1 MPARCGR
8 TPRAEAAARDR
19 WCCSSLAP
27 AVRFHQPALGFPL
40 SRREG
45 AFPRPPELCGWSV
58 LFLVGPVGDRKRKCL
73 LAAPGRSPGGGCSG
87 GGARHGARDGG
98 FLGVAACA
106 AAPAGAGC
114 AAGAGFPVHD
124 AGAGRRRNHHTHAGA
139 GYSDRRGPVPLHEG
153 LPTVQILW
161 IGGRNPGED
170 VARFKEHG
178 GNIIVATPGRLED
191 MFRRKAEGLDLA
203 SCVRSLDVLVLDEA
217 DRLLDMGFEA
227 SINTILEFLPKQR
240 RTGLF
245 SATQTQEV
253 ENLVRAGLRN
263 PVRISVKEKGAA
275 ASSTQKTPSRLENYY
290 MVCKADEK
298 FNQLVHF
305 LRNHKREKHLVFFS
319 TCACVEYY
327 GKALEALVKG
337 VKIMCIHGKMKYKRN
352 KIFMEFRKLQSGIL
366 VCTDVMARGIDI
378 PEVNWVLQYDPPSS
392 ASAFVH
398 RCGRTA
404 RIGHGGSALVFL
416 LPMEE
421 SYVSFLAINQK
432 CPLQEMKLQK
442 NTADLLPKLKSMALA
457 DRAVFEKG
465 MKAFVSYV
473 QAYAKHECSLI
484 FRLKDLD
491 FASLARGFALLR
503 MPKMPELRGK
513 QFPDFVPVD
522 VNTDT
527 IPFKDKIRERQRQKL
542 LEQQRKEKTENEGR
556 KKFIKNKA
564 WSKQKAKK
572 EKKKKMNEKRKREE
586 GSDIEDEDMEELL
599 NDTRLLKKF
608 KKGKITE
615 EEFEKGLLT
624 SGKRSVKTADLG
636 MSDAEDDG

>member
-1 MPARCGR
+1 MEHVTEGSW
-8 TPRAEAAARDR
+8 E
-19 WCCSSLAP
+19 SL
-27 AVRFHQPALGFPL
+27 
-40 SRREG
+40 
-45 AFPRPPELCGWSV
+45 
-58 LFLVGPVGDRKRKCL
+58 
-73 LAAPGRSPGGGCSG
+73 
-87 GGARHGARDGG
+87 
-98 FLGVAACA
+98 
-106 AAPAGAGC
+106 
-114 AAGAGFPVHD
+114 
-124 AGAGRRRNHHTHAGA
+124 
-139 GYSDRRGPVPLHEG
+139 PVPLHPGVLGVLRELG
-153 LPTVQILW
+153 FPYMTPVQSATIPLFLKNKDVAAEAVTGSGKTLAFVIPILEILLRREEKLKKSQVGAIIITPTRELAIQIDEVLSHFTKPFPQFSQILW

-170 VARFKEHG
+170 VARFKEQG

-191 MFRRKAEGLDLA
+191 MFRRKAEGLALA
-203 SCVRSLDVLVLDEA
+203 SCVRALDVLVLDEA

-263 PVRISVKEKGAA
+263 PVRISVKEKGLA

-305 LRNHKREKHLVFFS
+305 LRNHKQEKHLVFFS

-327 GKALEALVKG
+327 GKALEALVKS

-352 KIFMEFRKLQSGIL
+352 KIFMEFRKLPSGIL

-378 PEVNWVLQYDPPSS
+378 PEVNWVLQYDPPSN

-421 SYVSFLAINQK
+421 SYINFLAINQK
-432 CPLQEMKLQK
+432 EALGRRLQLEVRMWSLQCPLQEMKLQK
-442 NTADLLPKLKSMALA
+442 NTMDLLPKLQSMALA

-473 QAYAKHECSLI
+473 QAYAKHECNLI

-491 FASLARGFALLR
+491 FARLARGFALLR

-527 IPFKDKIRERQRQKL
+527 IPFKDKIREKQRQKL
-542 LEQQRKEKTENEGR
+542 LEQQRKEKTANEGR
-556 KKFIKNKA
+556 RKFIKNKA

-586 GSDIEDEDMEELL
+586 RSISKAEG
-599 NDTRLLKKF
+599 N
-608 KKGKITE
+608 
-615 EEFEKGLLT
+615 LT
-624 SGKRSVKTADLG
+624 NL
-636 MSDAEDDG
+636 

>member
-1 MPARCGR
+1 MEHVTEGSW
-8 TPRAEAAARDR
+8 E
-19 WCCSSLAP
+19 SLATP
-27 AVRFHQPALGFPL
+27 LHPRVLGVLRELGFPYMTPVQVGAIIITPTRELAIQIDEVL
-40 SRREG
+40 SHFTKP
-45 AFPRPPELCGWSV
+45 FPQFS
-58 LFLVGPVGDRKRKCL
+58 
-73 LAAPGRSPGGGCSG
+73 
-87 GGARHGARDGG
+87 
-98 FLGVAACA
+98 
-106 AAPAGAGC
+106 
-114 AAGAGFPVHD
+114 
-124 AGAGRRRNHHTHAGA
+124 
-139 GYSDRRGPVPLHEG
+139 
-153 LPTVQILW
+153 QILW

-170 VARFKEHG
+170 VTRFKEQG

-191 MFRRKAEGLDLA
+191 MFRRKAEGLDLT

-275 ASSTQKTPSRLENYY
+275 SSTQKTPSRLENYY

-305 LRNHKREKHLVFFS
+305 LRNHKQEKHLVFFS

-327 GKALEALVKG
+327 GRALEALVRS
-337 VKIMCIHGKMKYKRN
+337 VTIMCIHGKMKYKRN

-421 SYVSFLAINQK
+421 SYINFLAINQK

-442 NTADLLPKLKSMALA
+442 NTVDLLPKLKSMALA
-457 DRAVFEKG
+457 DRAMFEKG

-473 QAYAKHECSLI
+473 QAYVKHECNLI

-503 MPKMPELRGK
+503 MPRMPELRGK

-527 IPFKDKIRERQRQKL
+527 IPFKDKIREKQRQKL
-542 LEQQRKEKTENEGR
+542 LDQQRKEKIDNEGR
-556 KKFIKNKA
+556 RKFIKNKA

-615 EEFEKGLLT
+615 EEFEKGFLT
-624 SGKRSVKTADLG
+624 SGKRTVKVADLG
-636 MSDAEDDG
+636 ISDSEADC

>member
-1 MPARCGR
+1 MEHV
-8 TPRAEAAARDR
+8 T
-19 WCCSSLAP
+19 
-27 AVRFHQPALGFPL
+27 
-40 SRREG
+40 EG
-45 AFPRPPELCGWSV
+45 AWESLQ
-58 LFLVGPVGDRKRKCL
+58 
-73 LAAPGRSPGGGCSG
+73 
-87 GGARHGARDGG
+87 
-98 FLGVAACA
+98 
-106 AAPAGAGC
+106 
-114 AAGAGFPVHD
+114 
-124 AGAGRRRNHHTHAGA
+124 
-139 GYSDRRGPVPLHEG
+139 VPLHPLVLGALRELG
-153 LPTVQILW
+153 FLHMTPVQSATIPLFMRNKDVAAEAVTGSGKTLAFVIPILEILLRREEKLKKNQVGAIVITPTRELAIQIDEVLSHFTKHFPQFSQILW

-170 VARFKEHG
+170 VERFKQHG

-203 SCVRSLDVLVLDEA
+203 SYVKSLDVLVLDEA

-263 PVRISVKEKGAA
+263 PVRISVKEKGVA
-275 ASSTQKTPSRLENYY
+275 ASSTQKTPSRLENHY
-290 MVCKADEK
+290 MICKADEK

-305 LRNHKREKHLVFFS
+305 LRSRQQEKHLVFFS

-327 GKALEALVKG
+327 GKALEALVQR
-337 VKIMCIHGKMKYKRN
+337 VRILCIHGKMKYKRN

-378 PEVNWVLQYDPPSS
+378 PEVNWVLQYDPPSN

-421 SYVSFLAINQK
+421 AYINFLAINQK
-432 CPLQEMKLQK
+432 CPLQEMSLQR
-442 NTADLLPKLKSMALA
+442 NTVDLLPKLRAMALA

-465 MKAFVSYV
+465 MKAFVSFV

-491 FASLARGFALLR
+491 FAGLARGFALLR
-503 MPKMPELRGK
+503 MPRMPELRGK

-522 VNTDT
+522 IDTDT
-527 IPFKDKIRERQRQKL
+527 IPFKDKIREKQRQKL
-542 LEQQRKEKTENEGR
+542 LEQKRKERTENEGR
-556 KKFIKNKA
+556 RKFIKNKA

-572 EKKKKMNEKRKREE
+572 ERKKKMNAKRKKDE
-586 GSDIEDEDMEELL
+586 GSDVDDEDMEELL

-624 SGKRSVKTADLG
+624 STKRTVRLTELG
-636 MSDAEDDG
+636 VSDSEEDS

>member
-1 MPARCGR
+1 MEHVTEGSW
-8 TPRAEAAARDR
+8 E
-19 WCCSSLAP
+19 SL
-27 AVRFHQPALGFPL
+27 
-40 SRREG
+40 
-45 AFPRPPELCGWSV
+45 
-58 LFLVGPVGDRKRKCL
+58 
-73 LAAPGRSPGGGCSG
+73 
-87 GGARHGARDGG
+87 
-98 FLGVAACA
+98 
-106 AAPAGAGC
+106 
-114 AAGAGFPVHD
+114 
-124 AGAGRRRNHHTHAGA
+124 
-139 GYSDRRGPVPLHEG
+139 PVPLHPRVLGVLRELG
-153 LPTVQILW
+153 FPYMTPVQSATIPLFMKNKDVAAEAVTGSGKTLAFIIPILEILLRREEKLKKSQVGAIIITPTRELAVQIDEVLSHFTKPFPQFSQILW

-178 GNIIVATPGRLED
+178 
-191 MFRRKAEGLDLA
+191 
-203 SCVRSLDVLVLDEA
+203 
-217 DRLLDMGFEA
+217 
-227 SINTILEFLPKQR
+227 INTILEFLPKQR

-263 PVRISVKEKGAA
+263 PVRISVKEKGVA

-305 LRNHKREKHLVFFS
+305 LRNHKQEKHLVFFS

-337 VKIMCIHGKMKYKRN
+337 VKVMCIHGKMKYKRN
-352 KIFMEFRKLQSGIL
+352 KIFTEFRKLQSGIL
-366 VCTDVMARGIDI
+366 ACTDVMARGIDI
-378 PEVNWVLQYDPPSS
+378 PEVNWVLQYDPPSN

-421 SYVSFLAINQK
+421 SYVNFLAINQK
-432 CPLQEMKLQK
+432 CPLQEMKVQK

-465 MKAFVSYV
+465 MKAFVSFV
-473 QAYAKHECSLI
+473 QAYAKHECNLI

-491 FASLARGFALLR
+491 FASLARGFGLLR

-522 VNTDT
+522 VSTDT
-527 IPFKDKIRERQRQKL
+527 IPFKDKIREKQRQKL

-556 KKFIKNKA
+556 RKFIKNKA

-572 EKKKKMNEKRKREE
+572 EKKKKRNEKRKREE

-615 EEFEKGLLT
+615 EELEKGLLT
-624 SGKRSVKTADLG
+624 SGTGSVKTDLG
-636 MSDAEDDG
+636 ISDLEDDC

>member
-1 MPARCGR
+1 MKNKDVA
-8 TPRAEAAARDR
+8 AEAVTG
-19 WCCSSLAP
+19 SGKTLAFVIP
-27 AVRFHQPALGFPL
+27 IVEILL
-40 SRREG
+40 RREEKLKKSQVG
-45 AFPRPPELCGWSV
+45 AIIITPTRELAIQIDEVLSHFTKHFPQFS
-58 LFLVGPVGDRKRKCL
+58 
-73 LAAPGRSPGGGCSG
+73 
-87 GGARHGARDGG
+87 
-98 FLGVAACA
+98 
-106 AAPAGAGC
+106 
-114 AAGAGFPVHD
+114 
-124 AGAGRRRNHHTHAGA
+124 
-139 GYSDRRGPVPLHEG
+139 
-153 LPTVQILW
+153 QILW

-170 VARFKEHG
+170 VERFKQHG

-263 PVRISVKEKGAA
+263 PVRISVKEKGVA
-275 ASSTQKTPSRLENYY
+275 ASSTQKTPSRLENHY
-290 MVCKADEK
+290 MICKADEK

-305 LRNHKREKHLVFFS
+305 LRNHQQEKHLVFFS

-327 GKALEALVKG
+327 GKALEALLKRA
-337 VKIMCIHGKMKYKRN
+337 KILCIHGKMKFKRN

-378 PEVNWVLQYDPPSS
+378 PEVNWVLQYDPPSN

-421 SYVSFLAINQK
+421 AYINFLAINQK
-432 CPLQEMKLQK
+432 CPLQEMSLQR
-442 NTADLLPKLKSMALA
+442 NTVDLLPKLRAMAMA

-465 MKAFVSYV
+465 MKAFVSFV

-503 MPKMPELRGK
+503 MPRMPELRGK
-513 QFPDFVPVD
+513 QFPDFVP
-522 VNTDT
+522 TDIDT
-527 IPFKDKIRERQRQKL
+527 DMIPFKDKIREKQRQKL
-542 LEQQRKEKTENEGR
+542 LEQKRKERTENEGR
-556 KKFIKNKA
+556 RKFIKNKA

-572 EKKKKMNEKRKREE
+572 ERKKKMNAKRKKDE
-586 GSDIEDEDMEELL
+586 GSDIDDEDMEELL

-624 SGKRSVKTADLG
+624 STKRTVPLTDLG
-636 MSDAEDDG
+636 VSDLEEDG

>member
-1 MPARCGR
+1 MEHVTEGSW
-8 TPRAEAAARDR
+8 E
-19 WCCSSLAP
+19 SL
-27 AVRFHQPALGFPL
+27 Q
-40 SRREG
+40 
-45 AFPRPPELCGWSV
+45 
-58 LFLVGPVGDRKRKCL
+58 
-73 LAAPGRSPGGGCSG
+73 
-87 GGARHGARDGG
+87 
-98 FLGVAACA
+98 
-106 AAPAGAGC
+106 
-114 AAGAGFPVHD
+114 
-124 AGAGRRRNHHTHAGA
+124 
-139 GYSDRRGPVPLHEG
+139 VPLHPLVLGALRELG
-153 LPTVQILW
+153 FLHMTPVQVSVPRGSEAEQPVTGSGKTLAFVIPILEILLRREEKLKKNQVGAIVITPTRELAIQIDEVLSHFTKHFPQFSQILW

-170 VARFKEHG
+170 VERFKQHG

-203 SCVRSLDVLVLDEA
+203 SYVKSLDVLVLDEA

-263 PVRISVKEKGAA
+263 PVRISVKEKGVA
-275 ASSTQKTPSRLENYY
+275 ASSTQKTPSRLENHY
-290 MVCKADEK
+290 MICKADEK

-305 LRNHKREKHLVFFS
+305 LRSRQQEKHLVFFS

-327 GKALEALVKG
+327 GKALEALVQR
-337 VKIMCIHGKMKYKRN
+337 VKILCIHGKMKYKRN

-378 PEVNWVLQYDPPSS
+378 PEVNWVLQYDPPSN

-421 SYVSFLAINQK
+421 AYINFLAINQK
-432 CPLQEMKLQK
+432 CPLQEMSLQR
-442 NTADLLPKLKSMALA
+442 NTVDLLPKLRAMALA

-465 MKAFVSYV
+465 MKAFVSFV

-491 FASLARGFALLR
+491 FAGLARGFALLR
-503 MPKMPELRGK
+503 MPRMPELKGK

-522 VNTDT
+522 IDTDT
-527 IPFKDKIRERQRQKL
+527 IPFKDKIREKQRQKL
-542 LEQQRKEKTENEGR
+542 LEQKRKERTENEGR
-556 KKFIKNKA
+556 RKFIKNKA

-572 EKKKKMNEKRKREE
+572 ERKKKMNAKRKKDE
-586 GSDIEDEDMEELL
+586 GSDIDDEDMEELL

-624 SGKRSVKTADLG
+624 STKRTVRLTESGV
-636 MSDAEDDG
+636 SDSEEDS

>member
-1 MPARCGR
+1 MEHVTEGSW
-8 TPRAEAAARDR
+8 E
-19 WCCSSLAP
+19 SLP
-27 AVRFHQPALGFPL
+27 VRLHPQVLGALRELGFPHMTPVQSATIPL
-40 SRREG
+40 FMKNKDVAAEAVTGSGKTLAFVIPILEILLRREEKLKKSQVG
-45 AFPRPPELCGWSV
+45 AIIITPTRELAIQIDEVLSHFTKNFPQFR
-58 LFLVGPVGDRKRKCL
+58 
-73 LAAPGRSPGGGCSG
+73 
-87 GGARHGARDGG
+87 
-98 FLGVAACA
+98 
-106 AAPAGAGC
+106 
-114 AAGAGFPVHD
+114 
-124 AGAGRRRNHHTHAGA
+124 
-139 GYSDRRGPVPLHEG
+139 
-153 LPTVQILW
+153 QILW

-170 VARFKEHG
+170 VERFKQQG
-178 GNIIVATPGRLED
+178 GNIVVATPGRLED

-203 SCVRSLDVLVLDEA
+203 SCVKTLDVLVLDEA

-263 PVRISVKEKGAA
+263 PVRISVKEKGVA

-305 LRNHKREKHLVFFS
+305 LRNHKQEKHLVFFS

-337 VKIMCIHGKMKYKRN
+337 VPILCIHGKMKYKRN
-352 KIFMEFRKLQSGIL
+352 KIFMEFRGLQSGIL

-378 PEVNWVLQYDPPSS
+378 PEVNWVLQYDPPSN

-421 SYVSFLAINQK
+421 SYIHFLAINQK
-432 CPLQEMKLQK
+432 CPLQEMKRQR

-465 MKAFVSYV
+465 MKAFVSYI
-473 QAYAKHECSLI
+473 QAYAKHECNLI
-484 FRLKDLD
+484 FRIKDLD
-491 FASLARGFALLR
+491 FANLAQGFALLK

-513 QFPDFVPVD
+513 QFPEFVPVD
-522 VNTDT
+522 IDTDM
-527 IPFKDKIRERQRQKL
+527 IPFKDKIREKQRQKL
-542 LEQQRKEKTENEGR
+542 LEQKRKERTENDPRR
-556 KKFIKNKA
+556 KFVKNKA

-572 EKKKKMNEKRKREE
+572 ERKKKMNEKRKRDE

-608 KKGKITE
+608 KKGKITK

-624 SGKRSVKTADLG
+624 SGKRVNMADLG
-636 MSDAEDDG
+636 ISDEEDDC

>member
-1 MPARCGR
+1 MEHVTEGSW
-8 TPRAEAAARDR
+8 E
-19 WCCSSLAP
+19 SL
-27 AVRFHQPALGFPL
+27 
-40 SRREG
+40 
-45 AFPRPPELCGWSV
+45 
-58 LFLVGPVGDRKRKCL
+58 
-73 LAAPGRSPGGGCSG
+73 
-87 GGARHGARDGG
+87 
-98 FLGVAACA
+98 
-106 AAPAGAGC
+106 
-114 AAGAGFPVHD
+114 
-124 AGAGRRRNHHTHAGA
+124 
-139 GYSDRRGPVPLHEG
+139 PVPLHPRVLGALRELG
-153 LPTVQILW
+153 FLHMTPVQSATIPLFMRNKDVAAEAVTGSGKTLAFVIPILEILLRREEKLKKNQVGAIVITPTRELAIQIDEVLSHFTKHFPQFSQILW

-170 VARFKEHG
+170 VERFKQHG

-203 SCVRSLDVLVLDEA
+203 SYVKSLDVLVLDEA

-263 PVRISVKEKGAA
+263 PVRISVKEKGVA

-290 MVCKADEK
+290 MICKADEK

-305 LRNHKREKHLVFFS
+305 LRSRQQEKHLVFFS

-327 GKALEALVKG
+327 GKALEALVKR
-337 VKIMCIHGKMKYKRN
+337 VRILCIHGKMKYKRN
-352 KIFMEFRKLQSGIL
+352 KIFLEFRKLQSGIL

-378 PEVNWVLQYDPPSS
+378 PEVNWVLQYDPPSN

-421 SYVSFLAINQK
+421 AYINFLAINQK
-432 CPLQEMKLQK
+432 CPLQEMSLQR
-442 NTADLLPKLKSMALA
+442 NTVDLLPKLRAMALA

-465 MKAFVSYV
+465 MKAFVSFV

-491 FASLARGFALLR
+491 FAGLARGFALLR
-503 MPKMPELRGK
+503 MPRMPELRGK

-522 VNTDT
+522 IDTDT
-527 IPFKDKIRERQRQKL
+527 IPFKDKIREKQRQKL
-542 LEQQRKEKTENEGR
+542 LEQKRKERTESEGR
-556 KKFIKNKA
+556 RKFIKNKA

-572 EKKKKMNEKRKREE
+572 ERKKKMNAKRKKDE
-586 GSDIEDEDMEELL
+586 GSDIDDEDMEELL

-615 EEFEKGLLT
+615 EEFEKELLT
-624 SGKRSVKTADLG
+624 STKRTVQLTELG
-636 MSDAEDDG
+636 VSDSEEDS

>member
-1 MPARCGR
+1 MKNKDVA
-8 TPRAEAAARDR
+8 AEAVTG
-19 WCCSSLAP
+19 SGKTLAFVIP
-27 AVRFHQPALGFPL
+27 ILEIL
-40 SRREG
+40 LRREEKLKKSQVG
-45 AFPRPPELCGWSV
+45 AIIITPTRELAIQIDEVLAHFTKSFPQFS
-58 LFLVGPVGDRKRKCL
+58 
-73 LAAPGRSPGGGCSG
+73 
-87 GGARHGARDGG
+87 
-98 FLGVAACA
+98 
-106 AAPAGAGC
+106 
-114 AAGAGFPVHD
+114 
-124 AGAGRRRNHHTHAGA
+124 
-139 GYSDRRGPVPLHEG
+139 
-153 LPTVQILW
+153 QILW

-170 VARFKEHG
+170 VQRFKTQG

-191 MFRRKAEGLDLA
+191 MFRRRAEGLDLA
-203 SCVRSLDVLVLDEA
+203 SCVKSLDVLVLDEA

-227 SINTILEFLPKQR
+227 SINTILELLPKQR

-263 PVRISVKEKGAA
+263 PVRISVKEKGVA
-275 ASSTQKTPSRLENYY
+275 ASSTQKTPSRLDNYY

-305 LRNHKREKHLVFFS
+305 LRNHKQEKHLVFFS

-327 GKALEALVKG
+327 GRALEALVKNVG
-337 VKIMCIHGKMKYKRN
+337 ILCIHGKMKHKRN
-352 KIFMEFRKLQSGIL
+352 KIFMQFRSLPSGIL

-378 PEVNWVLQYDPPSS
+378 PEVHWVLQYDPPSS

-421 SYVSFLAINQK
+421 SYVNFLAINQK
-432 CPLQEMKLQK
+432 CPLQEMRLQQH
-442 NTADLLPKLKSMALA
+442 TVDVLPKLKALALA

-465 MKAFVSYV
+465 MKAFVSHV
-473 QAYAKHECSLI
+473 QAYVKHECNLI

-491 FASLARGFALLR
+491 FASLARGFALLK

-513 QFPDFVPVD
+513 QFPEFVPVD
-522 VNTDT
+522 VDTDA
-527 IPFKDKIRERQRQKL
+527 IPFKDKSREKQRQKL
-542 LEQQRKEKTENEGR
+542 LEQKRRARAENEGR
-556 KKFIKNKA
+556 RKLVKNKA

-572 EKKKKMNEKRKREE
+572 EKRKKASGKRQRQE

-599 NDTRLLKKF
+599 NDTRLLKKL

-615 EEFEKGLLT
+615 QEFEKGLLT
-624 SGKRSVKTADLG
+624 SGKRTSQTDCQISDLE
-636 MSDAEDDG
+636 EDC

>member
-1 MPARCGR
+1 MEHVTEGSWESLPVSLH
-8 TPRAEAAARDR
+8 PRVLGALRE
-19 WCCSSLAP
+19 
-27 AVRFHQPALGFPL
+27 LGFPYMTPVQSATIPL
-40 SRREG
+40 FMRNKDVAAEAVTGSGKTLAFVIPILEILLRRE
-45 AFPRPPELCGWSV
+45 EKLKKSQ
-58 LFLVGPVGDRKRKCL
+58 
-73 LAAPGRSPGGGCSG
+73 
-87 GGARHGARDGG
+87 
-98 FLGVAACA
+98 VAAIIIT
-106 AAPAGAGC
+106 PH
-114 AAGAGFPVHD
+114 P
-124 AGAGRRRNHHTHAGA
+124 
-139 GYSDRRGPVPLHEG
+139 RGPVQIDEVLSHFHRCF
-153 LPTVQILW
+153 LCFSQILW
-161 IGGRNPGED
+161 IGAGIWTNYVD
-170 VARFKEHG
+170 DRFKQQG
-178 GNIIVATPGRLED
+178 VSFGNIIVATPGRLED

-263 PVRISVKEKGAA
+263 PVRVSVKEKGVA
-275 ASSTQKTPSRLENYY
+275 ASSAQKTPSRLENYY

-305 LRNHKREKHLVFFS
+305 LRNHKQEKHLVFFS

-378 PEVNWVLQYDPPSS
+378 PEVNWVLQYDPPSN

-421 SYVSFLAINQK
+421 SYINFLAINQK
-432 CPLQEMKLQK
+432 CPLQEMKLQR
-442 NTADLLPKLKSMALA
+442 NTVDLLPKLKSMALA

-465 MKAFVSYV
+465 MKAFVSHV
-473 QAYAKHECSLI
+473 QAYAKHECNLI

-491 FASLARGFALLR
+491 FASLAQGFALLR

-527 IPFKDKIRERQRQKL
+527 IPFKDKIREKQRQKL
-542 LEQQRKEKTENEGR
+542 LEQQRREKTENEGR
-556 KKFIKNKA
+556 RKFIKNKA

-599 NDTRLLKKF
+599 NDTRLLKKL

-624 SGKRSVKTADLG
+624 TGKRTIKTVDLG
-636 MSDAEDDG
+636 ISDLEDDC

>member
-1 MPARCGR
+1 MRS
-8 TPRAEAAARDR
+8 T
-19 WCCSSLAP
+19 
-27 AVRFHQPALGFPL
+27 LGFTCCWPL
-40 SRREG
+40 
-45 AFPRPPELCGWSV
+45 
-58 LFLVGPVGDRKRKCL
+58 
-73 LAAPGRSPGGGCSG
+73 GCSPPCG
-87 GGARHGARDGG
+87 QVGAIVITPTRELAIQIDEVLSH
-98 FLGVAACA
+98 FTKH
-106 AAPAGAGC
+106 
-114 AAGAGFPVHD
+114 FPQF
-124 AGAGRRRNHHTHAGA
+124 
-139 GYSDRRGPVPLHEG
+139 S
-153 LPTVQILW
+153 QILW

-170 VARFKEHG
+170 VERFKQHG

-203 SCVRSLDVLVLDEA
+203 SCVKSLDVLVLDEA

-263 PVRISVKEKGAA
+263 PVRISVKEKGVA
-275 ASSTQKTPSRLENYY
+275 ASSTQKTPSRLENHY
-290 MVCKADEK
+290 MICKADEK

-305 LRNHKREKHLVFFS
+305 LRSRQQEKHLVFFS

-327 GKALEALVKG
+327 GKALEALLKK
-337 VKIMCIHGKMKYKRN
+337 VKILCIHGKMKYKRN

-378 PEVNWVLQYDPPSS
+378 PEVNWVLQYDPPSN

-421 SYVSFLAINQK
+421 AYINFLAINQK
-432 CPLQEMKLQK
+432 CPLQEMSLQR
-442 NTADLLPKLKSMALA
+442 NTIDLLPKLRAMALA

-465 MKAFVSYV
+465 MKAFVSFV

-491 FASLARGFALLR
+491 FAGLARGFALLR
-503 MPKMPELRGK
+503 MPRMPELRGK

-522 VNTDT
+522 IDTHT
-527 IPFKDKIRERQRQKL
+527 IPFKDKIREKQRQKL
-542 LEQQRKEKTENEGR
+542 LEQKRKERSENEGR

-572 EKKKKMNEKRKREE
+572 ERKKKMNAKRKKDE
-586 GSDIEDEDMEELL
+586 GSDIDDEDMEELL

-624 SGKRSVKTADLG
+624 SAKRTVQLTDLG
-636 MSDAEDDG
+636 VSDLEEDS

>member
-1 MPARCGR
+1 MEHV
-8 TPRAEAAARDR
+8 T
-19 WCCSSLAP
+19 
-27 AVRFHQPALGFPL
+27 
-40 SRREG
+40 EG
-45 AFPRPPELCGWSV
+45 AWESLQ
-58 LFLVGPVGDRKRKCL
+58 
-73 LAAPGRSPGGGCSG
+73 
-87 GGARHGARDGG
+87 
-98 FLGVAACA
+98 
-106 AAPAGAGC
+106 
-114 AAGAGFPVHD
+114 
-124 AGAGRRRNHHTHAGA
+124 
-139 GYSDRRGPVPLHEG
+139 VPLHPLVLGALRELG
-153 LPTVQILW
+153 FLHMTPVQSATIPLFMRNKDVAAEAVTGSGKTLAFVIPILEILLRREEKLRKNQVGAIVITPTRELAIQIDEVLSHFTKHFPQFSQILW

-170 VARFKEHG
+170 VERFKQHG

-203 SCVRSLDVLVLDEA
+203 SYVKSLDVLVLDEA

-263 PVRISVKEKGAA
+263 PVRISVKEKGVA
-275 ASSTQKTPSRLENYY
+275 ASSTQKTPSRLENHY
-290 MVCKADEK
+290 MICKADEK

-305 LRNHKREKHLVFFS
+305 LRSRQQEKHLVFFS

-327 GKALEALVKG
+327 GKALEALVQR
-337 VKIMCIHGKMKYKRN
+337 VKILCIHGKMKYKRN

-378 PEVNWVLQYDPPSS
+378 PEVNWVLQYDPPSN

-421 SYVSFLAINQK
+421 AYINFLAINQK
-432 CPLQEMKLQK
+432 CPLQEMSLQR
-442 NTADLLPKLKSMALA
+442 NTVDLLPKLRAMALA

-465 MKAFVSYV
+465 MKAFVSFV

-491 FASLARGFALLR
+491 FAGLARGFALLR
-503 MPKMPELRGK
+503 MPRMPELRGK

-522 VNTDT
+522 IDTDT
-527 IPFKDKIRERQRQKL
+527 IPFKDKIREKQRQKL
-542 LEQQRKEKTENEGR
+542 LEQKRKERTENEGR
-556 KKFIKNKA
+556 RKFIKNKA

-572 EKKKKMNEKRKREE
+572 ERKKKMNAKRKKDE
-586 GSDIEDEDMEELL
+586 GSDDEDMEELL
-599 NDTRLLKKF
+599 NDTRLLKKL
-608 KKGKITE
+608 KKGEITE

-624 SGKRSVKTADLG
+624 STKRTARLAESG
-636 MSDAEDDG
+636 VSDSEEDS

>member
-1 MPARCGR
+1 MEHV
-8 TPRAEAAARDR
+8 T
-19 WCCSSLAP
+19 
-27 AVRFHQPALGFPL
+27 
-40 SRREG
+40 EG
-45 AFPRPPELCGWSV
+45 AWESLQ
-58 LFLVGPVGDRKRKCL
+58 
-73 LAAPGRSPGGGCSG
+73 
-87 GGARHGARDGG
+87 
-98 FLGVAACA
+98 
-106 AAPAGAGC
+106 
-114 AAGAGFPVHD
+114 
-124 AGAGRRRNHHTHAGA
+124 
-139 GYSDRRGPVPLHEG
+139 VPLHPLVLGALRELG
-153 LPTVQILW
+153 FLHMTPVQSATIPLFMRNKDVAAEAVTGSGKTLAFVIPILEILLRREEKLKKNQVGAIVITPTRELAIQIDEVLSHFTKHFPQFSQILW

-170 VARFKEHG
+170 VERFKHHG

-203 SCVRSLDVLVLDEA
+203 SYVKSLDVLVLDEA

-263 PVRISVKEKGAA
+263 PVRISVKEKGVA
-275 ASSTQKTPSRLENYY
+275 ASSTQKTPSRLENHY
-290 MVCKADEK
+290 MICKADEK

-305 LRNHKREKHLVFFS
+305 LRSRQQQKHLVFFS

-327 GKALEALVKG
+327 GKALEALVQR
-337 VKIMCIHGKMKYKRN
+337 VKILCIHGKMKYKRN

-378 PEVNWVLQYDPPSS
+378 PEVNWVLQYDPPSN

-421 SYVSFLAINQK
+421 AYINFLAINQK
-432 CPLQEMKLQK
+432 CPLQEMSLQR
-442 NTADLLPKLKSMALA
+442 NTVDLLPKLRAMALA
-457 DRAVFEKG
+457 DRAMFEKG
-465 MKAFVSYV
+465 MKAFVSFV

-491 FASLARGFALLR
+491 FAGLARGFALLR
-503 MPKMPELRGK
+503 MPRMPELRGK

-522 VNTDT
+522 IDTDT
-527 IPFKDKIRERQRQKL
+527 IPFKDKIREKQRQKL
-542 LEQQRKEKTENEGR
+542 LEQKRKERTENEGR
-556 KKFIKNKA
+556 RKFIKNKA

-572 EKKKKMNEKRKREE
+572 ERKKKMNAKRKKDE
-586 GSDIEDEDMEELL
+586 GSDIDDEDMEELL

-624 SGKRSVKTADLG
+624 STKRTVRLTESGV
-636 MSDAEDDG
+636 SDSEEDS

>member
-1 MPARCGR
+1 MTESATIPLFMRNKDVA
-8 TPRAEAAARDR
+8 AEAVTG
-19 WCCSSLAP
+19 SGKTLAFVIP
-27 AVRFHQPALGFPL
+27 ILEIL
-40 SRREG
+40 LRREEKLKKSQVG
-45 AFPRPPELCGWSV
+45 AIIITPTRELAIQIDEVLSHFTKHFPQFS
-58 LFLVGPVGDRKRKCL
+58 
-73 LAAPGRSPGGGCSG
+73 
-87 GGARHGARDGG
+87 
-98 FLGVAACA
+98 
-106 AAPAGAGC
+106 
-114 AAGAGFPVHD
+114 
-124 AGAGRRRNHHTHAGA
+124 
-139 GYSDRRGPVPLHEG
+139 
-153 LPTVQILW
+153 QILW

-170 VARFKEHG
+170 VERFRRQG

-191 MFRRKAEGLDLA
+191 MFRRKSEGLDLV
-203 SCVRSLDVLVLDEA
+203 SYVKSLDVLVLDEA

-263 PVRISVKEKGAA
+263 PVRISVKEKGVA

-305 LRNHKREKHLVFFS
+305 LRNHKQEKHLVFFS
-319 TCACVEYY
+319 TCTCVEYY
-327 GKALEALVKG
+327 GKALEALVKN
-337 VKIMCIHGKMKYKRN
+337 VKIMCIHGKMKHKRN
-352 KIFMEFRKLQSGIL
+352 KIFMEFRKLRGGIL

-378 PEVNWVLQYDPPSS
+378 PEVNWVLQYDPPSN

-421 SYVSFLAINQK
+421 SYVNFLAINQK

-442 NTADLLPKLKSMALA
+442 NTVDLLPKLRALALA

-465 MKAFVSYV
+465 MKAFVSCV

-522 VNTDT
+522 INTDT
-527 IPFKDKIRERQRQKL
+527 IPFKDKAREKQRQKL
-542 LEQQRKEKTENEGR
+542 LEEQRKEKMENEGR
-556 KKFIKNKA
+556 RKFMKNKA

-572 EKKKKMNEKRKREE
+572 ERKKKMNEKRKREE

-615 EEFEKGLLT
+615 EQLEKGLLT
-624 SGKRSVKTADLG
+624 SGKRRATTADLE
-636 MSDAEDDG
+636 MSDLDDDC

>member
-1 MPARCGR
+1 MEHV
-8 TPRAEAAARDR
+8 T
-19 WCCSSLAP
+19 
-27 AVRFHQPALGFPL
+27 
-40 SRREG
+40 EG
-45 AFPRPPELCGWSV
+45 AWESLQ
-58 LFLVGPVGDRKRKCL
+58 
-73 LAAPGRSPGGGCSG
+73 
-87 GGARHGARDGG
+87 
-98 FLGVAACA
+98 
-106 AAPAGAGC
+106 
-114 AAGAGFPVHD
+114 
-124 AGAGRRRNHHTHAGA
+124 
-139 GYSDRRGPVPLHEG
+139 VPLHPLVLGALRELG
-153 LPTVQILW
+153 FLHMTPVQSATIPLFMRNKDVAAEAVTGSGKTLAFVIPILEILLRREEKLKKNQVGAIVITPTRELAIQIDEVLSHFTKHFPQFSQILW

-170 VARFKEHG
+170 VERFKQHG

-203 SCVRSLDVLVLDEA
+203 SYVKSLDVLVLDEA

-263 PVRISVKEKGAA
+263 PVRISVKEKGVA
-275 ASSTQKTPSRLENYY
+275 ASSTQKTPSRLENHY
-290 MVCKADEK
+290 MICKADEK

-305 LRNHKREKHLVFFS
+305 LRNRQQEKHLVFFS

-327 GKALEALVKG
+327 GKALEALVQR
-337 VKIMCIHGKMKYKRN
+337 VKILCIHGKMKYKRN

-378 PEVNWVLQYDPPSS
+378 PEVNWVLQYDPPSN

-421 SYVSFLAINQK
+421 AYINFLAINQK
-432 CPLQEMKLQK
+432 CPLQEMSLQR
-442 NTADLLPKLKSMALA
+442 NTVDLLPKLRAMALA
-457 DRAVFEKG
+457 DRAMFEKG
-465 MKAFVSYV
+465 MKAFVSFV
-473 QAYAKHECSLI
+473 QAYANHECSLI

-491 FASLARGFALLR
+491 FAGLARGFALLR
-503 MPKMPELRGK
+503 MPRMPELRGK
-513 QFPDFVPVD
+513 QFPDFIPVD
-522 VNTDT
+522 IDTDT
-527 IPFKDKIRERQRQKL
+527 IPFKDKIREKQRQKL
-542 LEQQRKEKTENEGR
+542 LEQKRKERTENEGR
-556 KKFIKNKA
+556 RKFIKNKA

-572 EKKKKMNEKRKREE
+572 ERKKKMNAKRKKDE
-586 GSDIEDEDMEELL
+586 GSDIDDEDMEELL

-624 SGKRSVKTADLG
+624 STKRTVRLTESGV
-636 MSDAEDDG
+636 SDSEEDS

>member
-1 MPARCGR
+1 MEHVTEGSW
-8 TPRAEAAARDR
+8 E
-19 WCCSSLAP
+19 SL
-27 AVRFHQPALGFPL
+27 
-40 SRREG
+40 
-45 AFPRPPELCGWSV
+45 
-58 LFLVGPVGDRKRKCL
+58 
-73 LAAPGRSPGGGCSG
+73 
-87 GGARHGARDGG
+87 
-98 FLGVAACA
+98 
-106 AAPAGAGC
+106 
-114 AAGAGFPVHD
+114 
-124 AGAGRRRNHHTHAGA
+124 
-139 GYSDRRGPVPLHEG
+139 PVPLHPGVLGVLRELG
-153 LPTVQILW
+153 FPYMTPVQSATIPLFLKNKDVAAEAVTGSGKTLAFVIPILEILLRREEKLKKSQVGAIIITPTRELAIQIDEVLSHFTKPFPQFSQILW

-170 VARFKEHG
+170 VARFKEQG
-178 GNIIVATPGRLED
+178 
-191 MFRRKAEGLDLA
+191 
-203 SCVRSLDVLVLDEA
+203 
-217 DRLLDMGFEA
+217 
-227 SINTILEFLPKQR
+227 INTILEFLPKQR

-263 PVRISVKEKGAA
+263 PVRISVKEKGLA

-305 LRNHKREKHLVFFS
+305 LRNHKQEKHLVFFS

-327 GKALEALVKG
+327 GKALEALVKS

-352 KIFMEFRKLQSGIL
+352 KIFMEFRKLPSGIL

-378 PEVNWVLQYDPPSS
+378 PEVNWVLQYDPPSN

-421 SYVSFLAINQK
+421 SYINFLAINQK

-442 NTADLLPKLKSMALA
+442 NTMDLLPKLQSMALA

-473 QAYAKHECSLI
+473 QAYAKHECNLI

-491 FASLARGFALLR
+491 FARLARGFALLR

-527 IPFKDKIRERQRQKL
+527 IPFKDKIREKQRQKL
-542 LEQQRKEKTENEGR
+542 LEQQRKEKTANEGR
-556 KKFIKNKA
+556 RKFIKNKA

-624 SGKRSVKTADLG
+624 SGKRRAKTADLG
-636 MSDAEDDG
+636 ISDSEGGGGRAGLHTLEYFTRNIPALKSNRRKCKIT

>member
-1 MPARCGR
+1 
-8 TPRAEAAARDR
+8 
-19 WCCSSLAP
+19 
-27 AVRFHQPALGFPL
+27 
-40 SRREG
+40 
-45 AFPRPPELCGWSV
+45 
-58 LFLVGPVGDRKRKCL
+58 
-73 LAAPGRSPGGGCSG
+73 
-87 GGARHGARDGG
+87 
-98 FLGVAACA
+98 
-106 AAPAGAGC
+106 
-114 AAGAGFPVHD
+114 
-124 AGAGRRRNHHTHAGA
+124 
-139 GYSDRRGPVPLHEG
+139 
-153 LPTVQILW
+153 
-161 IGGRNPGED
+161 
-170 VARFKEHG
+170 
-178 GNIIVATPGRLED
+178 

-203 SCVRSLDVLVLDEA
+203 SCVKSLDVLVLDEA

-263 PVRISVKEKGAA
+263 PVRISVKEKGVA
-275 ASSTQKTPSRLENYY
+275 ASSTQKTPSRLENHY
-290 MVCKADEK
+290 MICKADEK

-305 LRNHKREKHLVFFS
+305 LRSRQQEKHLVFFS

-327 GKALEALVKG
+327 GKALEALLKK
-337 VKIMCIHGKMKYKRN
+337 VKILCIHGKMKYKRN

-378 PEVNWVLQYDPPSS
+378 PEVNWVLQYDPPSN

-421 SYVSFLAINQK
+421 AYINFLAINQK
-432 CPLQEMKLQK
+432 CPLQEMSLQR
-442 NTADLLPKLKSMALA
+442 NTIDLLPKLRAMALA

-465 MKAFVSYV
+465 MKAFVSFV

-491 FASLARGFALLR
+491 FAGLARGFALLR
-503 MPKMPELRGK
+503 MPRMPELRGK

-522 VNTDT
+522 IDTDT
-527 IPFKDKIRERQRQKL
+527 IPFKDKIREKQRQKL
-542 LEQQRKEKTENEGR
+542 LEQKRKERSENEGR

-572 EKKKKMNEKRKREE
+572 ERKKKMNAKRKKDE
-586 GSDIEDEDMEELL
+586 GSDIDDEDMEELL

-624 SGKRSVKTADLG
+624 SAKRTVQLTDLG
-636 MSDAEDDG
+636 VSDLEEDS

>member
-1 MPARCGR
+1 MEHVTEGSW
-8 TPRAEAAARDR
+8 E
-19 WCCSSLAP
+19 SL
-27 AVRFHQPALGFPL
+27 
-40 SRREG
+40 
-45 AFPRPPELCGWSV
+45 
-58 LFLVGPVGDRKRKCL
+58 
-73 LAAPGRSPGGGCSG
+73 
-87 GGARHGARDGG
+87 
-98 FLGVAACA
+98 
-106 AAPAGAGC
+106 
-114 AAGAGFPVHD
+114 
-124 AGAGRRRNHHTHAGA
+124 
-139 GYSDRRGPVPLHEG
+139 PVPLHPQVLGVLRDLGFPYMTPVQSATIPLFLKNKDVAAEAVTG
-153 LPTVQILW
+153 SGKTLAFVIPILEILLRREEKLRKSQVGAIVITPTRELAVQIDEVLSRFTKPFPQFSQILW

-170 VARFKEHG
+170 VARFKERG

-191 MFRRKAEGLDLA
+191 MFRRKGEGLDLA
-203 SCVRSLDVLVLDEA
+203 SCVRSLEVLVLDEA

-305 LRNHKREKHLVFFS
+305 LRNHKQEKHLVFFS

-337 VKIMCIHGKMKYKRN
+337 VKIMCIHGKMKFKRN
-352 KIFMEFRKLQSGIL
+352 KIFMEFRKAQSGIL

-378 PEVNWVLQYDPPSS
+378 PEVNWVLQYDPPSN

-421 SYVSFLAINQK
+421 SYINFLAINQK
-432 CPLQEMKLQK
+432 CPLQEMKVQK
-442 NTADLLPKLKSMALA
+442 NTVDLLPKLKAMALA

-473 QAYAKHECSLI
+473 QAYAKHECNLI
-484 FRLKDLD
+484 FRLK
-491 FASLARGFALLR
+491 
-503 MPKMPELRGK
+503 
-513 QFPDFVPVD
+513 V
-522 VNTDT
+522 
-527 IPFKDKIRERQRQKL
+527 L
-542 LEQQRKEKTENEGR
+542 LEV
-556 KKFIKNKA
+556 
-564 WSKQKAKK
+564 
-572 EKKKKMNEKRKREE
+572 
-586 GSDIEDEDMEELL
+586 LPC
-599 NDTRLLKKF
+599 
-608 KKGKITE
+608 
-615 EEFEKGLLT
+615 
-624 SGKRSVKTADLG
+624 
-636 MSDAEDDG
+636 

>member
-1 MPARCGR
+1 MEHV
-8 TPRAEAAARDR
+8 T
-19 WCCSSLAP
+19 
-27 AVRFHQPALGFPL
+27 
-40 SRREG
+40 EG
-45 AFPRPPELCGWSV
+45 AWESLQ
-58 LFLVGPVGDRKRKCL
+58 
-73 LAAPGRSPGGGCSG
+73 
-87 GGARHGARDGG
+87 
-98 FLGVAACA
+98 
-106 AAPAGAGC
+106 
-114 AAGAGFPVHD
+114 
-124 AGAGRRRNHHTHAGA
+124 
-139 GYSDRRGPVPLHEG
+139 VPLHPRVLGALRELG
-153 LPTVQILW
+153 FLHMTPVQSATIPLFMKNKDVAAEAVTGSGKTLAFVIPILEILLRREEKLKKSQVGAIVITPTRELAIQIDEVLSHFTKHFPQFSQILW

-170 VARFKEHG
+170 VERFKQHG
-178 GNIIVATPGRLED
+178 GHIIVATPGRLED

-203 SCVRSLDVLVLDEA
+203 SCVKSLDVLVLDEA

-263 PVRISVKEKGAA
+263 PVRISVKEKGVA
-275 ASSTQKTPSRLENYY
+275 ASSTQKTPSRLENHY
-290 MVCKADEK
+290 MICKADEK

-305 LRNHKREKHLVFFS
+305 LRSRQQEKHLVFFS

-327 GKALEALVKG
+327 GRALEALLKT
-337 VKIMCIHGKMKYKRN
+337 VKILCIHGKMKYKRN
-352 KIFMEFRKLQSGIL
+352 KIFMEFRRLQSGIL

-378 PEVNWVLQYDPPSS
+378 PEVNWVLQYDPPSN

-421 SYVSFLAINQK
+421 AYINFLAINQK
-432 CPLQEMKLQK
+432 CPLQEMSLQR
-442 NTADLLPKLKSMALA
+442 NTVDLLPKLRAMALA

-465 MKAFVSYV
+465 MKAFVSFV

-503 MPKMPELRGK
+503 MPRMPELRGK

-522 VNTDT
+522 IDTDT
-527 IPFKDKIRERQRQKL
+527 IPFKDKTREKQRQKL
-542 LEQQRKEKTENEGR
+542 LEQKRKERTENEGR
-556 KKFIKNKA
+556 RKFIKNKA

-572 EKKKKMNEKRKREE
+572 EKKKKMNAKRKKDE
-586 GSDIEDEDMEELL
+586 GSDMDDEDMEELL

-615 EEFEKGLLT
+615 KEFEKGLLASAKGT
-624 SGKRSVKTADLG
+624 AQLTDSGV
-636 MSDAEDDG
+636 SDSEEDS

>member
-1 MPARCGR
+1 MRNKDVA
-8 TPRAEAAARDR
+8 AEAVTG
-19 WCCSSLAP
+19 SGKTLAFVIP
-27 AVRFHQPALGFPL
+27 ILEIL
-40 SRREG
+40 LRREEKLKKSQVG
-45 AFPRPPELCGWSV
+45 AIIITPTRELAIQIDEVLSHFTKHFPEFS
-58 LFLVGPVGDRKRKCL
+58 
-73 LAAPGRSPGGGCSG
+73 
-87 GGARHGARDGG
+87 
-98 FLGVAACA
+98 
-106 AAPAGAGC
+106 
-114 AAGAGFPVHD
+114 
-124 AGAGRRRNHHTHAGA
+124 
-139 GYSDRRGPVPLHEG
+139 
-153 LPTVQILW
+153 QILW

-170 VARFKEHG
+170 VERFKQQG

-263 PVRISVKEKGAA
+263 PVRVSVKEKGVA
-275 ASSTQKTPSRLENYY
+275 ASSAQKTPSRLENYY

-305 LRNHKREKHLVFFS
+305 LRNHKQEKHLVFFRYSSGLCGRGIRDSARMCS

-327 GKALEALVKG
+327 GKALEVLVKG

-378 PEVNWVLQYDPPSS
+378 PEVNWVLQYDPPSN

-421 SYVSFLAINQK
+421 SYINFLAINQK
-432 CPLQEMKLQK
+432 CPLQEMKPQR

-473 QAYAKHECSLI
+473 QAYAKHECNLI

-527 IPFKDKIRERQRQKL
+527 IPFKDKIREKQRQKL
-542 LEQQRKEKTENEGR
+542 LEQQRREKTENEGR
-556 KKFIKNKA
+556 RKFIKNKA

-599 NDTRLLKKF
+599 NDTRLLKKL

-624 SGKRSVKTADLG
+624 TGKRTIKTVDLG
-636 MSDAEDDG
+636 ISDLEDDC

>member
-1 MPARCGR
+1 MEHVTEGSW
-8 TPRAEAAARDR
+8 E
-19 WCCSSLAP
+19 SL
-27 AVRFHQPALGFPL
+27 
-40 SRREG
+40 
-45 AFPRPPELCGWSV
+45 
-58 LFLVGPVGDRKRKCL
+58 
-73 LAAPGRSPGGGCSG
+73 
-87 GGARHGARDGG
+87 
-98 FLGVAACA
+98 
-106 AAPAGAGC
+106 
-114 AAGAGFPVHD
+114 
-124 AGAGRRRNHHTHAGA
+124 
-139 GYSDRRGPVPLHEG
+139 PVPLHPQVLSVLRELG
-153 LPTVQILW
+153 FPYMTPVQSATIPLFMKNKDVAAEAVTGSGKTLAFVIPIVEILLRREEKLKKSQVGAIIITPTRELAVQIEEVLSHFTKPFPQFSQILW

-170 VARFKEHG
+170 VARFKELG

-203 SCVRSLDVLVLDEA
+203 SCVRSLEVLVLDEA
-217 DRLLDMGFEA
+217 DRLLDMGFET

-263 PVRISVKEKGAA
+263 PVRISVKEKGVA
-275 ASSTQKTPSRLENYY
+275 ASSTQKTPSRLENHY

-305 LRNHKREKHLVFFS
+305 LRNHKQEKHLVFF
-319 TCACVEYY
+319 
-327 GKALEALVKG
+327 
-337 VKIMCIHGKMKYKRN
+337 
-352 KIFMEFRKLQSGIL
+352 SGIL

-378 PEVNWVLQYDPPSS
+378 PEVNWVLQYDPPSN

-421 SYVSFLAINQK
+421 SYINFLAINQK

-442 NTADLLPKLKSMALA
+442 NTADLLPKLKAMALA

-473 QAYAKHECSLI
+473 QAYAKHECNLI

-527 IPFKDKIRERQRQKL
+527 IPFKDKIREKQRQKQL
-542 LEQQRKEKTENEGR
+542 LEQQRKEKTENDGGR
-556 KKFIKNKA
+556 KFIKNKA

-572 EKKKKMNEKRKREE
+572 EKKKKLNEKRRREE
-586 GSDIEDEDMEELL
+586 GSDVEDEDMEELL
-599 NDTRLLKKF
+599 NDTRLLKKL

-624 SGKRSVKTADLG
+624 SGKRSTNKADLQI
-636 MSDAEDDG
+636 SDVEDDC

>member
-1 MPARCGR
+1 MEHVTEGSW
-8 TPRAEAAARDR
+8 E
-19 WCCSSLAP
+19 SL
-27 AVRFHQPALGFPL
+27 
-40 SRREG
+40 
-45 AFPRPPELCGWSV
+45 
-58 LFLVGPVGDRKRKCL
+58 
-73 LAAPGRSPGGGCSG
+73 
-87 GGARHGARDGG
+87 
-98 FLGVAACA
+98 
-106 AAPAGAGC
+106 
-114 AAGAGFPVHD
+114 
-124 AGAGRRRNHHTHAGA
+124 
-139 GYSDRRGPVPLHEG
+139 PVPLHPGVLGVLRELG
-153 LPTVQILW
+153 FPYMTPVQSATIPLFLKNKDVAAEAVTGSGKTLAFVIPILEILLRREEKLKKSQVGAIIITPTRELAIQIDEVLSHFTKPFPQFSQILW

-170 VARFKEHG
+170 VARFKEQG

-191 MFRRKAEGLDLA
+191 MFRRKAEGLALA
-203 SCVRSLDVLVLDEA
+203 SCVRALDVLVLDEA

-263 PVRISVKEKGAA
+263 PVRISVKEKGLA

-305 LRNHKREKHLVFFS
+305 LRNHKQEKHLVFFS

-327 GKALEALVKG
+327 GKALEALVKS

-352 KIFMEFRKLQSGIL
+352 KIFMEFRKLPSGIL

-378 PEVNWVLQYDPPSS
+378 PEVNWVLQYDPPSN

-421 SYVSFLAINQK
+421 SYINFLAINQK
-432 CPLQEMKLQK
+432 LQ
-442 NTADLLPKLKSMALA
+442 SMALA

-473 QAYAKHECSLI
+473 QAYAKHECNLI

-491 FASLARGFALLR
+491 FARLARGFALLR

-527 IPFKDKIRERQRQKL
+527 IPFKDKIREKQRQKL
-542 LEQQRKEKTENEGR
+542 LEQQRKEKTANEGR
-556 KKFIKNKA
+556 RKFIKNKA

-624 SGKRSVKTADLG
+624 SGKRRAKTADLG
-636 MSDAEDDG
+636 ISDSEDC

>member
-1 MPARCGR
+1 MEHVTEGSWESLPLRLH
-8 TPRAEAAARDR
+8 PRVLGALRE
-19 WCCSSLAP
+19 
-27 AVRFHQPALGFPL
+27 LGFPYMTPVQRGQVGAL
-40 SRREG
+40 IITPTREL
-45 AFPRPPELCGWSV
+45 AVQIDEVLAHFTKPFPQFS
-58 LFLVGPVGDRKRKCL
+58 
-73 LAAPGRSPGGGCSG
+73 
-87 GGARHGARDGG
+87 
-98 FLGVAACA
+98 
-106 AAPAGAGC
+106 
-114 AAGAGFPVHD
+114 
-124 AGAGRRRNHHTHAGA
+124 
-139 GYSDRRGPVPLHEG
+139 
-153 LPTVQILW
+153 QILW

-170 VARFKEHG
+170 VERFKEQG

-253 ENLVRAGLRN
+253 ESLVRAGLRN

-275 ASSTQKTPSRLENYY
+275 ASCTRKTPSRLENYY

-305 LRNHKREKHLVFFS
+305 LRNHKQEKHLIFFS

-337 VKIMCIHGKMKYKRN
+337 VTIMCIHGKMKHKRN
-352 KIFMEFRKLQSGIL
+352 KIFMAFRKLQSGAL

-421 SYVSFLAINQK
+421 SYVNFLEINQK

-442 NTADLLPKLKSMALA
+442 DTGDLLPKLKSMALA

-465 MKAFVSYV
+465 MKAFVSYI

-503 MPKMPELRGK
+503 MPRMPELRGK
-513 QFPDFVPVD
+513 QFPGFVPAD

-527 IPFKDKIRERQRQKL
+527 IPFKDKIREKQRQKL
-542 LEQQRKEKTENEGR
+542 LEQQKEKRENDGR
-556 KKFIKNKA
+556 KKFLKNKA

-586 GSDIEDEDMEELL
+586 GSDIEDGDMEELL

-615 EEFEKGLLT
+615 EEFEKGLLA
-624 SGKRSVKTADLG
+624 SGKRTVTTADLG
-636 MSDAEDDG
+636 VPAREQDC

>member
-1 MPARCGR
+1 MEHVTEGSW
-8 TPRAEAAARDR
+8 E
-19 WCCSSLAP
+19 SLPIRLHPLMLGAL
-27 AVRFHQPALGFPL
+27 RELGFPYMTPVQSATIPL
-40 SRREG
+40 FMKNKDVAAEAVTGSGKTLAFVIPILEILLRREEKLKKNQVG
-45 AFPRPPELCGWSV
+45 AIIITPTRELAIQIDEVLAHFTKPFPQ
-58 LFLVGPVGDRKRKCL
+58 F
-73 LAAPGRSPGGGCSG
+73 
-87 GGARHGARDGG
+87 
-98 FLGVAACA
+98 
-106 AAPAGAGC
+106 
-114 AAGAGFPVHD
+114 
-124 AGAGRRRNHHTHAGA
+124 T
-139 GYSDRRGPVPLHEG
+139 
-153 LPTVQILW
+153 QILW

-170 VARFKEHG
+170 VARFKEQG
-178 GNIIVATPGRLED
+178 
-191 MFRRKAEGLDLA
+191 
-203 SCVRSLDVLVLDEA
+203 
-217 DRLLDMGFEA
+217 
-227 SINTILEFLPKQR
+227 INTILEFLPKQR

-253 ENLVRAGLRN
+253 ESLVRAGLRN
-263 PVRISVKEKGAA
+263 PVRISVKEKGVA

-305 LRNHKREKHLVFFS
+305 LRNHKQEKHLIFFS

-327 GKALEALVKG
+327 GKALEALVKR
-337 VKIMCIHGKMKYKRN
+337 VKIMCIHGKMKHKRN

-421 SYVSFLAINQK
+421 SYISFLEINQK

-442 NTADLLPKLKSMALA
+442 NTGDLLPKLKSMALA

-473 QAYAKHECSLI
+473 QAYAKHECNLI

-491 FASLARGFALLR
+491 FARLARGFALLR
-503 MPKMPELRGK
+503 MPKMPELRGR
-513 QFPDFVPVD
+513 QFPDFAPAD
-522 VNTDT
+522 INTDT
-527 IPFKDKIRERQRQKL
+527 IPFKDKVREKQRQKL
-542 LEQQRKEKTENEGR
+542 LEQQRKEKRENEGR

-586 GSDIEDEDMEELL
+586 GCDIEDEDMEELL
-599 NDTRLLKKF
+599 SDTRLLKKF

-615 EEFEKGLLT
+615 EEFEKGLFS
-624 SGKRSVKTADLG
+624 SGKRTVPTADLG
-636 MSDAEDDG
+636 IPDSEEDC

>member
-1 MPARCGR
+1 MEHVTEGSW
-8 TPRAEAAARDR
+8 E
-19 WCCSSLAP
+19 SL
-27 AVRFHQPALGFPL
+27 
-40 SRREG
+40 
-45 AFPRPPELCGWSV
+45 
-58 LFLVGPVGDRKRKCL
+58 
-73 LAAPGRSPGGGCSG
+73 
-87 GGARHGARDGG
+87 
-98 FLGVAACA
+98 
-106 AAPAGAGC
+106 
-114 AAGAGFPVHD
+114 
-124 AGAGRRRNHHTHAGA
+124 
-139 GYSDRRGPVPLHEG
+139 PVPLHPRVLGVLRELG
-153 LPTVQILW
+153 FPHMTPVQSATIPLFMKNKDVAAEAVTGSGKTLAFIIPILEILLRREEKLKKSQVGAIIITPTRELAVQIDEVLSHFTKPFPQFSQILW

-203 SCVRSLDVLVLDEA
+203 SCVRSLEVLVLDEA

-263 PVRISVKEKGAA
+263 PVRISVKEKGMA

-305 LRNHKREKHLVFFS
+305 LRNHKQEKHLVFFS
-319 TCACVEYY
+319 TCACVEYC

-337 VKIMCIHGKMKYKRN
+337 VNIMCIHGKMKYKRN
-352 KIFMEFRKLQSGIL
+352 KIFTEFRKLQ
-366 VCTDVMARGIDI
+366 
-378 PEVNWVLQYDPPSS
+378 
-392 ASAFVH
+392 SAFVH

-421 SYVSFLAINQK
+421 SYVNFLALNQK
-432 CPLQEMKLQK
+432 CPLQEMKVQK
-442 NTADLLPKLKSMALA
+442 NTVDLLPKLKSMALA

-473 QAYAKHECSLI
+473 QAYAKHECNLI

-522 VNTDT
+522 VSTDT
-527 IPFKDKIRERQRQKL
+527 IPFKDKIREKQRQKL

-556 KKFIKNKA
+556 RKFIKNKA

-572 EKKKKMNEKRKREE
+572 EKKKKLNEKRKRKE

-636 MSDAEDDG
+636 ISDLEDDC

>member
-1 MPARCGR
+1 MEHVTEGSW
-8 TPRAEAAARDR
+8 E
-19 WCCSSLAP
+19 SL
-27 AVRFHQPALGFPL
+27 
-40 SRREG
+40 
-45 AFPRPPELCGWSV
+45 
-58 LFLVGPVGDRKRKCL
+58 
-73 LAAPGRSPGGGCSG
+73 
-87 GGARHGARDGG
+87 
-98 FLGVAACA
+98 
-106 AAPAGAGC
+106 
-114 AAGAGFPVHD
+114 
-124 AGAGRRRNHHTHAGA
+124 
-139 GYSDRRGPVPLHEG
+139 PVPLHPQVLGALRELG
-153 LPTVQILW
+153 FPYMTPVQSATIPLFMRNKDVAAEAVTGSGKTLAFVIPILEILLRREEKLKKSQVGAIIITPTRELAIQIDEVLSHFTKHFPEFSQILW

-170 VARFKEHG
+170 VEKFKQQG

-263 PVRISVKEKGAA
+263 PVRVSVKEKGVA
-275 ASSTQKTPSRLENYY
+275 ASSAQKTPSRLENYY

-305 LRNHKREKHLVFFS
+305 LRNHKQEKHLVFFS

-327 GKALEALVKG
+327 GKALEVLVKG

-352 KIFMEFRKLQSGIL
+352 KIFMEFRKLQS
-366 VCTDVMARGIDI
+366 
-378 PEVNWVLQYDPPSS
+378 
-392 ASAFVH
+392 AFVH

-421 SYVSFLAINQK
+421 SYINFLAINQK
-432 CPLQEMKLQK
+432 CPLQEMKPQR

-473 QAYAKHECSLI
+473 QAYAKHECNLI

-491 FASLARGFALLR
+491 FASLAQGFALLR

-527 IPFKDKIRERQRQKL
+527 IPFKDKIREKQRQKL
-542 LEQQRKEKTENEGR
+542 LEQQRREKTENEGR
-556 KKFIKNKA
+556 RKFIKNKA

-599 NDTRLLKKF
+599 NDTRLLKKL

-624 SGKRSVKTADLG
+624 TGKRTIKTVDLG
-636 MSDAEDDG
+636 ISDLEDDC

>member
-1 MPARCGR
+1 MEHVTEGSW
-8 TPRAEAAARDR
+8 E
-19 WCCSSLAP
+19 SL
-27 AVRFHQPALGFPL
+27 
-40 SRREG
+40 
-45 AFPRPPELCGWSV
+45 
-58 LFLVGPVGDRKRKCL
+58 
-73 LAAPGRSPGGGCSG
+73 
-87 GGARHGARDGG
+87 
-98 FLGVAACA
+98 
-106 AAPAGAGC
+106 
-114 AAGAGFPVHD
+114 
-124 AGAGRRRNHHTHAGA
+124 
-139 GYSDRRGPVPLHEG
+139 PVPLHPRVLGVLRELG
-153 LPTVQILW
+153 FPYMTPVQSATIPLFMKNKDVAAEAVTGSGKTLAFIIPILEILLRREEKLKKSQVGAIIITPTRELAVQIDEVLSHFTKPFPQFSQILW

-178 GNIIVATPGRLED
+178 
-191 MFRRKAEGLDLA
+191 
-203 SCVRSLDVLVLDEA
+203 
-217 DRLLDMGFEA
+217 
-227 SINTILEFLPKQR
+227 INTILEFLPKQR

-305 LRNHKREKHLVFFS
+305 LRNHKQEKHLVFFS

-337 VKIMCIHGKMKYKRN
+337 VKVMCIHGKMKYKRN
-352 KIFMEFRKLQSGIL
+352 KIFTEFRKLQSGIL

-378 PEVNWVLQYDPPSS
+378 PEVNWVLQYDPPSN

-421 SYVSFLAINQK
+421 SYVNFLAINQK
-432 CPLQEMKLQK
+432 CPLQEMKVQK
-442 NTADLLPKLKSMALA
+442 NTVDLLPKLKSMALA

-465 MKAFVSYV
+465 MKAFVSFV
-473 QAYAKHECSLI
+473 QAYAKHECNLI

-491 FASLARGFALLR
+491 FASLARGFGLLR

-522 VNTDT
+522 VSTDT
-527 IPFKDKIRERQRQKL
+527 IPFKDKIREKQRQKL

-556 KKFIKNKA
+556 RKFIKNKA

-572 EKKKKMNEKRKREE
+572 EKKKKRNEKRKREE

-599 NDTRLLKKF
+599 NDTSLLKKF

-615 EEFEKGLLT
+615 EELEKGLLT
-624 SGKRSVKTADLG
+624 SGTGSVKTADLG
-636 MSDAEDDG
+636 ISDLEDDC